1 MALLIAFAFIA
12 GAGTA
17 ITPCVLP
24 VLPALLSAGATGGRR
39 RPVGIVLGL
48 AITFAITIAGLA
60 SVIDGVG
67 VADGAARKVAIA
79 VLFFFGLALLVPA
92 LGDRIE
98 APLSRLARF
107 GPASSGEGFWSG
119 LLVGGALGFL
129 YAPCAGPI
137 LAAVVSVGA
146 SQGSSARIIALA
158 VAYSLGSATVL
169 LVLALGGRRIV
180 DAVRRAGRGPAIQRG
195 VAAVMVTTAV
205 LMTFDLDVRFQ
216 TVLAN
221 HFPAF
226 IVNPTKGIET
236 SHAAERRLAEIRGR
250 PRFDSAGASGN
261 AAARSGSR
269 RSRPSAL
276 PVLGSAPDFTGTQ
289 KWFNTRGRG
298 LSLRGLRGKVVL
310 VDFWTYTCIN
320 CIRTLPHVK
329 AWYGRYHDR
338 GLVVVG
344 VHTPEFGFE
353 KEAGNVAAA
362 IRQNGLAY
370 PVVQDNDYG
379 TWNAYGNQFW
389 PAKYLIDEH
398 GKVRYTHFGEGGYG
412 RTEAAIRSLLEEARG
427 GPLGRRTRAHA
438 QVPSAGVRTPETYLG
453 FARSERVLPSR
464 VGPGTRRYHGYEG
477 ELPLSHLSLEG
488 TWDIGSE
495 RATAAR
501 SASLKLEFQARRV
514 FCVLTSAGG
523 KGRAVQVLLDG
534 RRIAPREAGADVRG
548 GKVAVTRQRLYRL
561 VDLPHVERRLLE
573 LRFDRG
579 VSGYAFTFG

>member
-1 MALLIAFAFIA
+1 MELLTVFAFVA

-39 RPVGIVLGL
+39 RPLGIVLGL
-48 AITFAITIAGLA
+48 ATTFAVTIAGLA

-67 VADGAARKVAIA
+67 VADGAARKIAIA
-79 VLFFFGLALLVPA
+79 VLFLFGLALLVPA

-107 GPASSGEGFWSG
+107 GPASPGEGFWSG

-169 LVLALGGRRIV
+169 LMLALGGRRVV
-180 DAVRRAGRGPAIQRG
+180 DAVRRAGRGPTIQRG

-205 LMTFDLDVRFQ
+205 LMTFQFDVRFQ

-226 IVNPTKGIET
+226 IVNPTKSIET
-236 SHAAERRLAEIRGR
+236 SHATEKRLADIRGR
-250 PRFDSAGASGN
+250 PRFDSAASGST
-261 AAARSGSR
+261 AARPGR
-269 RSRPSAL
+269 RSAL
-276 PVLGSAPDFTGTQ
+276 PVLGAAPDFTDTQ
-289 KWFNTRGRG
+289 KWFNTHGRG
-298 LSLRGLRGKVVL
+298 LSLRSLRGKVVL

-329 AWYGRYHDR
+329 AWYARYHDR

-344 VHTPEFGFE
+344 VHTPEFDFE
-353 KEAGNVAAA
+353 KEADNVAAA
-362 IRQNGLAY
+362 IRQNGLHY
-370 PVVQDNDYG
+370 PIVQDNDYG
-379 TWNAYGNQFW
+379 TWNRYGNQFW

-398 GKVRYTHFGEGGYG
+398 GAVRYTHFGEGGYG
-412 RTEAAIRSLLEEARG
+412 KTEAAIRSLLEEARA
-427 GPLGRRTRAHA
+427 GPLGRVTRAHA
-438 QVPSAGVRTPETYLG
+438 QVPSLGVRTPETYLG

-464 VGPGTRRYHGYEG
+464 VAPGKRSYRGYEDD
-477 ELPLSHLSLEG
+477 LPLSHLSLRG
-488 TWDIGSE
+488 TWDIGAE
-495 RATAAR
+495 RATAVA
-501 SASLKLEFQARRV
+501 SASLELAFQARRV
-514 FCVLTSAGG
+514 FCVLTARGG
-523 KGRAVQVLLDG
+523 GRPAVRVLLDG
-534 RRIAPREAGADVRG
+534 RRIAARDAGADVRAG
-548 GKVAVTRQRLYRL
+548 RATVSGQRLYRL
-561 VDLPHVERRLLE
+561 VDLPHTERRLLE
-573 LRFDRG
+573 LRFDPG